1 MISNENKRLAQW
13 AMEYAQRNGCQ
24 GVRVSVATGSN
35 TSFALRDG
43 IMDQLS
49 QASENGMSL
58 TFFVDGRF
66 GTFSTNR
73 LNQRE
78 LETSIKNSIESTRL
92 LAPDEHRA
100 LPDPAR
106 FFRGGQPDLQ
116 LLDPNFGAI
125 SPDDKVRM
133 AEAVAQEILGTDER
147 IISINS
153 RYGDRDGFSYQITSN
168 GFEGETAGSSFSL
181 SCSVS
186 VRGEGDARP
195 SNWWS
200 ESSILLNDLVTEN
213 IGRTALQRTLQ
224 QIGAQQVPS
233 GPYTMVMDNLNS
245 ARMISPLISVISGA
259 ALQQRNSFLMD
270 KLGEKVG
277 SDLFT
282 LIDNPHIVGAFGA
295 RYFDGEGVATERRTV
310 FEQGVLRTNYI
321 DTFNANRMG
330 VAPTI
335 QGPSIL
341 ELQPGSRDMN
351 GLIADINK
359 GILVTGF
366 NGGNFN
372 NATGNFSYGVEGFLI
387 ENGRIAKP
395 IAEMNITGNFITLWE
410 NLVAVGNDARTN
422 SSWRIPTL
430 VFDDVA
436 FSGL

>member
-24 GVRVSVATGSN
+24 GVRVSIGTGSN

-49 QASENGMSL
+49 QASENGMTL

-78 LETSIKNSIESTRL
+78 LETAIKNSIESTRL
-92 LAPDEHRA
+92 LAPDEARV
-100 LPDPAR
+100 LPDPSR
-106 FFRGGQPDLQ
+106 FFAGGKPDLQ
-116 LLDPNFGAI
+116 LLDPNFGAV
-125 SPDDKVRM
+125 SPDEKVRL

-168 GFEGETAGSSFSL
+168 GFEGETASSSFSL
-181 SCSVS
+181 SASVS
-186 VRGEGDARP
+186 VRGDGDARP
-195 SNWWS
+195 ANWWS
-200 ESSILLNDLVTEN
+200 ESSLFFNNLITEN

-233 GPYTMVMDNLNS
+233 GQYTMVMDNLNS
-245 ARMISPLISVISGA
+245 SRMVSPLISVISGA
-259 ALQQRNSFLMD
+259 ALQQRNSFLLD
-270 KLGEKVG
+270 RLDDKVG

-295 RYFDGEGVATERRTV
+295 RYFDGEGVATEKRTV
-310 FEQGVLRTNYI
+310 FEKGVLRTNYI

-335 QGPSIL
+335 SGPSIL
-341 ELQPGSRDMN
+341 ELQPGSKDMD
-351 GLIADINK
+351 GLIADISK

-372 NATGNFSYGVEGFLI
+372 NSVGNFSYGIDGFLI
-387 ENGRIAKP
+387 ENGRITRP
-395 IAEMNITGNFITLWE
+395 VSEMNITGNFLTLWD
-410 NLVAVGNDARTN
+410 NLVAVGNDARLT
-422 SSWRIPTL
+422 SSWRIPSL
-430 VFDDVA
+430 VFDGVD
-436 FSGL
+436 FSGT